1 MNMRRPQ
8 TVIIGSGLS
17 GLLISRALAAA
28 RVDHIL
34 VGGPPDSAPRLGES
48 LSLEASVFAFDF
60 LEEFLPYFLSKHAVV
75 GFIGEQ
81 VFACDLRIDRAR
93 LFFRLLGYR
102 SPSALFHVDRIGLDA
117 ALYQSVVANSFC
129 EQTDARVVD
138 LRYDPGSDRVA
149 AIHLDDGAC
158 LRPGI
163 VFDAT
168 NHVRL
173 VARAVGVPCRML
185 SGLQRVVHTHYRRS
199 GAELAA
205 DSEAWELC
213 TSIVRLHADVDGVE
227 GVAWCIPVKDYV
239 SIGITLESSASDLG
253 DEALAGIAEEA
264 FRRRGL
270 VYRERYPQ
278 ATPSRGL
285 RHYYF
290 VHERGYGANWLLVGP
305 SYGQIWWMSGT
316 GVASAM
322 AAARIAARF
331 VRSPQTAGPVYETF
345 MNDLLPSHSVLDWFV
360 VTRQPQLN
368 QKNVSNQTDRLI
380 RANARRLARLT
391 LLGRNPIC
399 SGFARLLYGRCARE
413 SFLQGHC
420 MVKTVPFA
428 EQSRVIFA
436 GIASRRGTS

>member
-1 MNMRRPQ
+1 MNMRCPQ

-129 EQTDARVVD
+129 EHTDARVVD

-185 SGLQRVVHTHYRRS
+185 SGLQRVVHTHYRRFPAVS
-199 GAELAA
+199 AICALIVSVKVSTLAKKPFVHGERELFR
-205 DSEAWELC
+205 
-213 TSIVRLHADVDGVE
+213 I
-227 GVAWCIPVKDYV
+227 
-239 SIGITLESSASDLG
+239 
-253 DEALAGIAEEA
+253 EEA
-264 FRRRGL
+264 
-270 VYRERYPQ
+270 PQ
-278 ATPSRGL
+278 RL
-285 RHYYF
+285 Q
-290 VHERGYGANWLLVGP
+290 V
-305 SYGQIWWMSGT
+305 
-316 GVASAM
+316 
-322 AAARIAARF
+322 
-331 VRSPQTAGPVYETF
+331 PV
-345 MNDLLPSHSVLDWFV
+345 
-360 VTRQPQLN
+360 
-368 QKNVSNQTDRLI
+368 
-380 RANARRLARLT
+380 
-391 LLGRNPIC
+391 
-399 SGFARLLYGRCARE
+399 
-413 SFLQGHC
+413 LQGGLS
-420 MVKTVPFA
+420 P
-428 EQSRVIFA
+428 
-436 GIASRRGTS
+436 

>member
-1 MNMRRPQ
+1 MPRPQ

-28 RVDHIL
+28 RIDHLLI
-34 VGGPPDSAPRLGES
+34 GGPPDSAPRLGES
-48 LSLEASVFAFDF
+48 LSLEASVFAFEF
-60 LEEFLPYFLSKHAVV
+60 LEEFLPHFLSKQAVV

-81 VFACDLRIDRAR
+81 VFSCDLRIDRAR

-129 EQTDARVVD
+129 EQRNARVVD
-138 LRYDPGSDRVA
+138 LRYDPGSDRVTE
-149 AIHLDDGAC
+149 IHLDDGAC
-158 LRPGI
+158 LRPGV

-173 VARAVGVPCRML
+173 VAKAAGVPCRML
-185 SGLQRVVHTHYRRS
+185 SGLQRVVHIHWRRS
-199 GAELAA
+199 GVELAA
-205 DSEAWELC
+205 QSEAWELS
-213 TSIVRLHADVDGVE
+213 TSIVRLYADVDGIE
-227 GVAWCIPVKDYV
+227 GVAWCIPVKDCV
-239 SIGITLESSASDLG
+239 SIGITLESSGSDLG
-253 DEALAGIAEEA
+253 DAALADIAEEA

-270 VYRERYPQ
+270 VYRERYPE
-278 ATPSRGL
+278 ATAPCGL

-322 AAARIAARF
+322 AAARVAARF
-331 VRSPQTAGPVYETF
+331 VRSPQAAGPVYETF
-345 MNDLLPSHSVLDWFV
+345 MNDLLPSHAVLDWFV
-360 VTRQPQLN
+360 VTHRSQLN
-368 QKNVSNQTDRLI
+368 QKSVSDQTDRLI

-391 LLGRNPIC
+391 LLGRNPI
-399 SGFARLLYGRCARE
+399 SAGFARLLYGRCTRE
-413 SFLQGHC
+413 SFLRGYC
-420 MVKTVPFA
+420 TVKTRPLA
-428 EQSRVIFA
+428 EQSGTIFA
-436 GIASRRGTS
+436 GVGLRRGES